1 MNLQSLFV
9 ILIVVIV
16 GWYLSFSASRLDRL
30 HHRVETSWATLD
42 ALLHQRA
49 ALANEIVAE
58 SNLDPATAY
67 LISTSASAARFAN
80 LEERSAAESVLSES
94 LKLVQSAAFN
104 ELLQLPTPL
113 LVELSDLTMK
123 VKLAINIHLEAV
135 NATRNVRKKIF
146 IRLFRL
152 AGKAPLPVRYAF
164 EDDVLEPTD
173 LPQTAK
179 QEYEVTNKPV
189 NRRWARLLLIPITLI
204 FVILSSKA
212 ISPITE
218 FITEKKIE
226 KNIFSGLA
234 GSNNQILVVKIDD
247 TKDAR
252 PQIGIESAD
261 VVYVEQVEAG
271 LTRIAAIFSSK
282 LPELVGP
289 VRSARIS
296 DIELLAQ
303 FGRVGLA
310 YSGAQTKM
318 RPVLAAA
325 NIENL
330 SAERNPPTIFTK
342 DPDRVGPV
350 DMILKPAL
358 LLERA
363 NAKAGTQIDSPKIA
377 PWSFGDAPKSGAIT
391 ALAKIKWPSA
401 RYELRWDEI
410 SKKFLIYFNG
420 EPNIAASGSQ
430 LAADTAIIQLVSI
443 SPSIYGDKFGGVT
456 PFSKTTGSG
465 KAIMLRDGFSYELT
479 WQRELETDV
488 TTWLD
493 ANGKVAN
500 FKLGKIWIFL
510 TDNAPILTP

>member
-1 MNLQSLFV
+1 MNLESLV
-9 ILIVVIV
+9 AVLIVVIL

-42 ALLHQRA
+42 SLLHQRA
-49 ALANEIVAE
+49 ALAQEIVAE

-94 LKLVQSAAFN
+94 LKLVQSAAHN

-113 LVELSDLTMK
+113 LVELSDLTTK
-123 VKLAINIHLEAV
+123 VRLAINIHLEAV

-152 AGKAPLPVRYAF
+152 AGKAPLPVRYEF
-164 EDDVLEPTD
+164 EDDVLEPSD
-173 LPQTAK
+173 LPQSVSVET
-179 QEYEVTNKPV
+179 TNLHKNKRRKW
-189 NRRWARLLLIPITLI
+189 NRWLLIPITLI
-204 FVILSSKA
+204 FLMLSSRG

-218 FITEKKIE
+218 YINEKKVE
-226 KNIFSGLA
+226 KNLINGLA
-234 GSNNQILVVKIDD
+234 GSSNQILVVKVDD

-252 PQIGIESAD
+252 PQIGLESAD

-271 LTRIAAIFSSK
+271 LTRVAAVYSSV
-282 LPELVGP
+282 LPELIGP

-296 DIELLAQ
+296 DIELFAQ

-342 DPDRVGPV
+342 DPNRIGPV
-350 DMILKPAL
+350 NMILKPAL

-363 NAKAGTQIDSPKIA
+363 NARAGTQIDSMTKPA
-377 PWSFGDAPKSGAIT
+377 WSFGDAPRGETLTST
-391 ALAKIKWPSA
+391 AKIKWPNA
-401 RYELRWDEI
+401 RYELRWDEV
-410 SKKFLIYFNG
+410 SKKYLIYFNG
-420 EPNIAASGSQ
+420 EPNMAASGSQ

-443 SPSIYGDKFGGVT
+443 TPSIYGDKFGGVT
-456 PFSKTTGSG
+456 PLSKTTGSG
-465 KAIMLRDGFSYELT
+465 KAIMLRDGFSYQLT
-479 WQRELETDV
+479 WQRDLATDA
-488 TTWLD
+488 TTWLSAD
-493 ANGKVAN
+493 GKVAN
-500 FKLGKIWIFL
+500 FKPGKIWIFL
-510 TDNAPILTP
+510 TDNAPVLVP